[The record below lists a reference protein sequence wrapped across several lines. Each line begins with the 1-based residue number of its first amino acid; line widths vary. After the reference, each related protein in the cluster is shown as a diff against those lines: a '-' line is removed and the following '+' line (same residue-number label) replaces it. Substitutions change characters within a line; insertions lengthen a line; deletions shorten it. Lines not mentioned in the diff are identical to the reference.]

1 MSWARYS
8 LSRPTEKINGGVS
21 VKYENPKMEVVVLQ
35 YKDVITASG
44 DDLVDE
50 DVGGTGDGD
59 ISYPGK
65 RTF

>member
-1 MSWARYS
+1 
-8 LSRPTEKINGGVS
+8 
-21 VKYENPKMEVVVLQ
+21 MEVVVLQ